1 MAASSPKKT
10 STQNFMEIAE
20 VHDGVIILK
29 DGSLRAVLLVSSIN
43 FALKS
48 EEEKDGIIY
57 SFQNFLNYLSFDIQV
72 LIRSRRLDLKDYLVK
87 MNEVAGKQK
96 NELLRAQTEDY
107 IAFINSLLEVAN
119 IMDKQFYVVI
129 PFYPP
134 MAQTTGKMINK
145 VKGNKQN
152 QPTSMSA
159 EEFEGNRLQL
169 IQRVD
174 VISGHLSSM
183 GLRCASLDTQELIEL
198 FYQSYN
204 PETAQYQR
212 LTDIKNIT
220 NNVIHSGSTRDKGT
234 EELEI

>member
-1 MAASSPKKT
+1 
-10 STQNFMEIAE
+10 MEIAE

-57 SFQNFLNYLSFDIQV
+57 SFQNFLNYLNFDIQV
-72 LIRSRRLDLKDYLVK
+72 LIRSRRLDLKGYLLK
-87 MNEVAGKQK
+87 MDEVASKQK

-107 IAFINSLLEVAN
+107 VAFIHSLLEVAN

-134 MAQTTGKMINK
+134 ITQTTGKTINRI
-145 VKGNKQN
+145 KGNQN
-152 QPTSMSA
+152 KPTSMSA

-174 VISGHLSSM
+174 VISGHLSGM

-220 NNVIHSGSTRDKGT
+220 NNVIHSGETRNKGT